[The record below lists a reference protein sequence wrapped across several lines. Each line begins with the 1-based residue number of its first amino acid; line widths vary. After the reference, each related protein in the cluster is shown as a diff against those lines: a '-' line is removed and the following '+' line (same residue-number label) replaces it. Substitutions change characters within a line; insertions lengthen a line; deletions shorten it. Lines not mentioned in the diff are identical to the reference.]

1 MNFTFLLSLL
11 LSIGFGSAH
20 LSELFGWGRPQNQCP
35 PCICNN
41 IASQSQAQSQAQNG
55 GGGGG
60 GGGGG

>member
-1 MNFTFLLSLL
+1 MNFIFLLSIL

-20 LSELFGWGRPQNQCP
+20 LAQLLGFNQQQCP

-41 IASQSQAQSQAQNG
+41 IASQSQAQSQAQAIG

-60 GGGGG
+60 GGGG